1 MNSLFYYLL
10 NQHGDEFVPV
20 RCNERTM
27 TRLVN
32 SFEDVV
38 TENKLSALVIEGK
51 CLGEEARQER
61 ERLTQLCA
69 SALQV
74 YLFAFDE
81 PCPDHTWMPSPS
93 GNLELFAEKE
103 AHNLEAGPF
112 ILVMDNRFCGL
123 LVSYAIPEETAQLA
137 KTYEIIW
144 SFDIN
149 VVYSAIEYLMAR
161 IIASKPDKRA
171 NIEEALNASAP
182 SVISYKIAFS
192 FITRLAM
199 FMQRQNELEMA
210 MNKISYT
217 ISNTLEI
224 ETVLQSAVEEIG
236 RVLKARQTKLTLVHE
251 AQPLPDDGAG
261 QPDSGAHSSGAHA
274 AGAHAAGAEGPS
286 EQTVYSYTQTARR
299 QKTGILS
306 PMTASLE
313 DAANLASLEVP
324 IVYRNQA
331 IGSLSIVDDT
341 PGRVWESEEVLI
353 LKTVSAQLAVAISHA
368 RLFRQMQTQAI
379 TDSLTGL
386 YNHRYFQES
395 LEREIKIADRHHNP
409 VSLILLDLDYLKR
422 INDTHGHRTGDEVLS
437 IVSRVLKEN
446 VREIDICARYGGEEF
461 VILLPQCSRDDAIKT
476 AERLRAAIASTPVE
490 KVGQITASI
499 GVASYPVTAQ
509 SKEELIDMADQAMY
523 MAKAAGRNRVRT
535 TMHLRP
541 QMAKN

>member
-51 CLGEEARQER
+51 CLSGDARQER
-61 ERLTQLCA
+61 ERLAQLCA

-74 YLFAFDE
+74 YLFACVE
-81 PCPDHTWMPSPS
+81 QCPDHTWTPNSS
-93 GNLELFAEKE
+93 DKLDLFAEE
-103 AHNLEAGPF
+103 DAHNLEAGPF

-123 LVSYAIPEETAQLA
+123 LVSYAIPEETAQPS
-137 KTYEIIW
+137 KTYEIMW

-161 IIASKPDKRA
+161 IIASKPDARA
-171 NIEEALNASAP
+171 HIEEVLNSSAP

-210 MNKISYT
+210 MNKISYA

-251 AQPLPDDGAG
+251 AQLLPANGAG
-261 QPDSGAHSSGAHA
+261 QPDSGAHA
-274 AGAHAAGAEGPS
+274 AGADEPAE
-286 EQTVYSYTQTARR
+286 QRVYSFTQTARR

-313 DAANLASLEVP
+313 EAANLVALEVP
-324 IVYRNQA
+324 IVYRNQT

-341 PGRVWESEEVLI
+341 PDRVWESEEVLI
-353 LKTVSAQLAVAISHA
+353 LKTVSDQLAVAISHA
-368 RLFRQMQTQAI
+368 HLFRHIQTQAI

-395 LEREIKIADRHHNP
+395 LEREIKIADRHRSA

-422 INDTHGHRTGDEVLS
+422 INDTHGHRTGDAVLS
-437 IVSRVLKEN
+437 IVSSVLKGN

-461 VILLPQCSRDDAIKT
+461 VIILPQCSRDDALKT
-476 AERLRAAIASTPVE
+476 AERLRAAIASTPVG

-509 SKEELIDMADQAMY
+509 SKEELIEMADQAMY

-535 TMHLRP
+535 TMHLSP
-541 QMAKN
+541 QMAKS